1 MRLYGKIC
9 FLNSHMKYK
18 HPNYK
23 KASKEVLIAAPSTMQ
38 AMSGVVAYEMTTV
51 NDPSSS
57 IS

>member
-1 MRLYGKIC
+1 
-9 FLNSHMKYK
+9 MKYK